1 MISLNVNFKTHYKSQ
16 EILLFKIYHLTKENI
31 TEEIKQRNTRT
42 VNIVMYNIS
51 SKSLTVIKRG
61 LKSEI
66 LRRFN
71 RNDCWYKTTDDIQKK
86 SGKNQ
91 LKNTIKKKRDTL
103 A

>member
-51 SKSLTVIKRG
+51 SKLHLS
-61 LKSEI
+61 
-66 LRRFN
+66 
-71 RNDCWYKTTDDIQKK
+71 
-86 SGKNQ
+86 
-91 LKNTIKKKRDTL
+91 
-103 A
+103 